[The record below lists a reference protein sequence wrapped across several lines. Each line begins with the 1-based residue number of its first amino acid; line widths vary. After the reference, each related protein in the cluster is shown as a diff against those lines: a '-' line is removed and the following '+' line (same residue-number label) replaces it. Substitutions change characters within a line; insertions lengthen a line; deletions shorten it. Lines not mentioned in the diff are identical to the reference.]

1 MILVVSKDLNNYT
14 KINESSF
21 LDLNIWERKHIQEWI
36 RENPEILG
44 EELLVVSIEFDRF
57 VQSNDRL
64 DILAIDRNGN
74 LVVVELKR
82 DSHAGYADLQ
92 AIRYAAMVSTMTIE
106 KLLPYY
112 LQYQQKYLGIE
123 DPSEEQARTNIIE
136 FVSDDNFQE
145 LSNKP
150 RIILCS
156 EDFSQEIT
164 TTVLWLN
171 ANGLDISCI
180 KIKPHQVEDKIVI
193 VPNKIIPLQEA
204 KQYLIDIQKKEDE
217 EIKQRKVRPRTMKIL
232 LENKLIKEGDKIY
245 LKNDLPNYLQ
255 YKESDPMFI
264 ATITGKMGQSNAVLW
279 EKDGKEYSIS
289 ALTWKIFKETHPEKK
304 DPGGINGNW
313 HWVNEEGENLWN
325 IAQEFWEKQNR

>member
-180 KIKPHQVEDKIVI
+180 KIKPHQVEV
-193 VPNKIIPLQEA
+193 
-204 KQYLIDIQKKEDE
+204 
-217 EIKQRKVRPRTMKIL
+217 
-232 LENKLIKEGDKIY
+232 
-245 LKNDLPNYLQ
+245 
-255 YKESDPMFI
+255 
-264 ATITGKMGQSNAVLW
+264 
-279 EKDGKEYSIS
+279 
-289 ALTWKIFKETHPEKK
+289 
-304 DPGGINGNW
+304 
-313 HWVNEEGENLWN
+313 
-325 IAQEFWEKQNR
+325 